1 MCNLLG
7 FPNQFLIFFK
17 FFGRNYFDVSISMLL
32 TPCVVSGW
40 PPPLDW
46 WSSVEA
52 VGSPLS
58 ILSIIRWCP
67 PSPPLPL
74 PESRGSRMQYL
85 TQPQVVRDSTS
96 PSHSWPL
103 SVFVYECLC
112 LCVPVSM
119 RVIVMCVFVYV
130 CLCPCVS
137 LSCVSLSMC
146 VCVQCPCVSLSCVS
160 LSMCVCVHVCHCHA
174 SAPAVIILL
183 LCQDSDYFLFS
194 AFLSQ
199 HVRFF
204 TPGMWIRLNFC
215 ESGSSGVFFY
225 CGFGFEFSCFLMR
238 IRIQLK
244 QITVVKKSC
253 PELKRTTKIVQ
264 K

>member
-1 MCNLLG
+1 MQLAG
-7 FPNQFLIFFK
+7 FSKPIFNFFK

-112 LCVPVSM
+112 LCASLSMCVFVNVCLCLCVSLSM
-119 RVIVMCVFVYV
+119 SVFVYVCLCQCVSLSMCVFVYV
-130 CLCPCVS
+130 CLCLCVA
-137 LSCVSLSMC
+137 LSMC
-146 VCVQCPCVSLSCVS
+146 VFFS
-160 LSMCVCVHVCHCHA
+160 VCVLPPMSCWNTRVFVC
-174 SAPAVIILL
+174 
-183 LCQDSDYFLFS
+183 
-194 AFLSQ
+194 
-199 HVRFF
+199 
-204 TPGMWIRLNFC
+204 
-215 ESGSSGVFFY
+215 
-225 CGFGFEFSCFLMR
+225 
-238 IRIQLK
+238 QLK
-244 QITVVKKSC
+244 HMD
-253 PELKRTTKIVQ
+253 R
-264 K
+264 